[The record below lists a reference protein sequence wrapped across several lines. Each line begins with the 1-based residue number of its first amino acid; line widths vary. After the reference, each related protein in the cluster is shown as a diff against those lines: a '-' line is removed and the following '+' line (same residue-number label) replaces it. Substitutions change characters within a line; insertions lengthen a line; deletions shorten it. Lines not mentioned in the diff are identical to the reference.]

1 MQSDEKAA
9 TKDTVPLDSR
19 VLLSDGDMQHP
30 EGIKLV
36 LLIVAICLAI
46 FLVALDQTIISTAIP
61 RITDH
66 FDSVQDIGWYGS
78 VGFLDV
84 SQITGINPT
93 LPRLTS

>member
-9 TKDTVPLDSR
+9 TKDTIPLDSHG
-19 VLLSDGDMQHP
+19 LSSDGDMQHP
-30 EGIKLV
+30 KGIKLV
-36 LLIVAICLAI
+36 LLIVAICLAA

-78 VGFLDV
+78 VR
-84 SQITGINPT
+84 GIP
-93 LPRLTS
+93 